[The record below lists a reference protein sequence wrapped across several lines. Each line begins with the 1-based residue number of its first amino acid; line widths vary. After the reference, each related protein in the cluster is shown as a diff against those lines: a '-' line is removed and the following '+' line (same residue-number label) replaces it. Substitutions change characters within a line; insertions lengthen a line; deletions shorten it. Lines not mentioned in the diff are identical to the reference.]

1 MVTDMAA
8 ATDMATVILK
18 NKILNILFVIPA
30 RGGSKGLPKKNT
42 RPIAGKPLIAWSIEV
57 AKKTAD
63 LIGNCDVIVSTDS
76 LEIAEVAKQYG
87 ADVPFMRPNELANDT
102 ASSADVISHALN
114 FMEQSGKN
122 YAYIALI
129 EPTSPQRD
137 EHDVMGAYNLLKDT
151 EGAESIVGVS
161 KTEGCHPLFL
171 TKLNRKFLE
180 PYENKTYKVYR
191 RQEIDEVY
199 FFEGSMY
206 ISKVGSFKKRKSFY
220 HEKTLGY
227 EMPKWKS
234 FEIDD
239 ATDFIIIEQ
248 LLNARKEGVLK

>member
-1 MVTDMAA
+1 M
-8 ATDMATVILK
+8 
-18 NKILNILFVIPA
+18 NILFVIPA
-30 RGGSKGLPKKNT
+30 RGGSKGLPKKNIK
-42 RPIAGKPLIAWSIEV
+42 PIAGKPLIAWSVE
-57 AKKTAD
+57 AATKAAQ
-63 LIGNCDVIVSTDS
+63 LIGNCDVIISTD
-76 LEIAEVAKQYG
+76 LQEIADVAKPFG
-87 ADVPFMRPNELANDT
+87 AQVPFLRPAELANDT
-102 ASSADVISHALN
+102 AASIDVMLHALN
-114 FMEQSGKN
+114 FMEQKGKL
-122 YAYIALI
+122 YEYIAMI

-137 EHDVMGAYNLLKDT
+137 EHDLIGAYNLLKDT
-151 EGAESIVGVS
+151 AGAESIVGVS

-171 TKLNRKFLE
+171 TKLNHKFLE

-206 ISKVGSFKKRKSFY
+206 ISKVESFKKRKSFY
-220 HEKTLGY
+220 HEKTLGF

-248 LLNARKEGVLK
+248 LLNARNEGLIK